1 MAVRN
6 NTKTLLMTFGAALA
20 LSACGGGSDRV
31 VSPGEGAFPPAP
43 PPTTPPP
50 TTPPPTTPPPPTA
63 GPAVDCPAGFTDT
76 GTVAGGTLRACQL
89 PTVIASSLTVPKRA
103 GTVYQITG
111 KTNVGTDRGGNYSS
125 PIVGTASAT
134 LTIEPGVTLFA
145 SSGNDYLVVNRGS
158 QINAAG
164 TAAEPITFT
173 ARQHIEGNVDAN
185 SMGLWGGVI
194 LLGRAAINAC
204 PGSTVSG
211 TPECQT
217 QIEGTSGSMYGGNYN
232 ADSSGTMRYVRVMYS
247 GFEIAPGNELQG
259 ITLGGTG
266 TGTTLEFLQVH
277 NSSDDGIEIFGG
289 TSNLRRLVITG
300 ADDDSLDTDTGW
312 SGGVQFGVVVQRAN
326 GGDRMNEFSSINR
339 TPASAPKVAN
349 FTYVGNALAGA
360 AIELNQGTNAS
371 FYNTVVTRPAGG
383 TGAGLS
389 CLNIAAAPT
398 AGTFHS
404 VFFSCP
410 TAFNN
415 TAAQTAFEA
424 GTNNVSN
431 QPSTLTDTFVNGA
444 NESAVPAYATLNTVH
459 AFFENV
465 DYIGGVKN
473 AADTWWTGW
482 TCSVPGAAACAAAL

>member
-1 MAVRN
+1 MAVST
-6 NTKTLLMTFGAALA
+6 NTKTLLMTLGAALA
-20 LSACGGGSDRV
+20 LSACGGGSDSV

-50 TTPPPTTPPPPTA
+50 TTPPPTTPPPTG
-63 GPAVDCPAGFTDT
+63 GPAADCPTGFTDR
-76 GTVAGGTLRACQL
+76 GTVAGATLRACEL
-89 PTVIASSLTVPKRA
+89 PPVITGSLLVPNLE
-103 GTVYQITG
+103 GTVYQISG
-111 KTNVGTDRGGNYSS
+111 KTNVGTDRGADFSN
-125 PIVGTASAT
+125 PISGTSAAT

-158 QINAAG
+158 KIAAEG
-164 TAAEPITFT
+164 TAEEPITFT
-173 ARQHIEGNVDAN
+173 ARQAIEGDVDAG
-185 SMGLWGGVI
+185 SIGLWGGII
-194 LLGRAAINAC
+194 LLGRAPINAC
-204 PGSTVSG
+204 PGTTVSG

-217 QIEGTSGSMYGGNYN
+217 AIEGTNGSQYGGNYA
-232 ADSSGTMRYVRVMYS
+232 ADDSGVMRYVRVAYS

-266 TGTTLEFLQVH
+266 SGTTLEFLQVH

-289 TSNLRRLVITG
+289 STNLRRIVVTG

-312 SGGVQFGVVVQRAN
+312 NGGIQFGVVVQRAG

-339 TPASAPKVAN
+339 TPASSPKIAN
-349 FTYVGNALAGA
+349 FTFVGNALAGA
-360 AIELNQGTNAS
+360 AIELNSGTNAS

-389 CLNIAAAPT
+389 CLNIADDNAA

-415 TAAQTAFEA
+415 AKAQTAFEA

-431 QPSTLTDTFVNGA
+431 QPSTLSSTIINGA
-444 NESAVPAYATLNTVH
+444 NENAVPAFATLSSVH

-465 DYIGGVKN
+465 DYIGGVEDAN
-473 AADTWWTGW
+473 DTWWTGW
-482 TCSVPGAAACAAAL
+482 TCSLPNQPACEAL